1 MLICVFIVECSP
13 KTHDT
18 AFVEG
23 TDLEGADV
31 TIGIAAKDG
40 TMRSRHGDNISFLFD
55 NDILQGDRELLSSLV
70 VDQNNMGSIL
80 MATRGISAL

>member
-55 NDILQGDRELLSSLV
+55 NDILQPRPLLYVHTFRKAAAGHSWRI
-70 VDQNNMGSIL
+70 G
-80 MATRGISAL
+80 R